1 MYPYTSPIISNLNM
15 MFVTQYLKLT
25 FKILGTSTFSH
36 QENQSIKLWLKIEF
50 VFEKQARLCT
60 ISLAQDMIIFSLNI
74 LRGQAQALCAK
85 RLIKAIF
92 DKKLGKCN
100 GFSSFLVEV
109 LVERHNLSLEAV
121 KGTVVDS
128 QCLVSFLNLS
138 AKV

>member
-1 MYPYTSPIISNLNM
+1 M
-15 MFVTQYLKLT
+15 
-25 FKILGTSTFSH
+25 
-36 QENQSIKLWLKIEF
+36 
-50 VFEKQARLCT
+50 
-60 ISLAQDMIIFSLNI
+60 
-74 LRGQAQALCAK
+74 CAK